1 MSSLLLSSGSLIL
14 IVGWIL
20 VGGIGVP
27 VPEDPAVL
35 GAGALIY
42 HGTFPAVLVLPIVV
56 VSVVAGDFA
65 LFSIARKLGPRALE
79 RPLFQELLP
88 EHRRAWIEDAFARH
102 GGKLV
107 FFARHVAGLR
117 AATFALAGINGM
129 PARKFLAWD
138 AIGACI
144 SVPIM
149 VGLGYGF
156 ALHIDRVRR
165 GIATAEHWG
174 VLVLIVVTLVYL
186 AVRAYRD
193 HTESVH
199 AGDGHDVRVHGVGR

>member
-20 VGGIGVP
+20 IGGLGVP

-56 VSVVAGDFA
+56 GSVIAGDLA

-79 RPLFQELLP
+79 RPLFQRMLP
-88 EHRRAWIEDAFARH
+88 EPRRAWIDDAFARH

-107 FFARHVAGLR
+107 FFARQVAGLR
-117 AATFALAGINGM
+117 AATFALAGINRM
-129 PARKFLAWD
+129 PVRRFLAYD

-149 VGLGYGF
+149 VGLGYAF

-174 VLVLIVVTLVYL
+174 VLVLLVVTLLYL
-186 AVRAYRD
+186 AARGIHRHVQHGA
-193 HTESVH
+193 SVEIT
-199 AGDGHDVRVHGVGR
+199 A